1 MIYNAAKYSRP
12 VLIFG
17 AGVQCAR
24 EEAVAFAERLGWP
37 VALTW
42 GAIDLLPSSHP
53 LNVGG
58 FGTHALRAPNFVVQN
73 ADFLLTIGT
82 RLDTKAT
89 GTPLESFARAA
100 DIWMCDIDSTEIA
113 KFGGR
118 VTGWNMDCRTFMATF
133 QPEMGDLA
141 PWWAQVRRWAIRWPI
156 PSSGPY
162 AHVLRLSEAFGEGDI
177 IVSDTGHALA
187 WCMQAFR
194 FKRGQRFVH
203 AFNNTPMG
211 YGLPAAIGAA
221 FAYPDRAIRLITGD
235 GGLQLNI
242 QEFATVA
249 HHRLNISTYLFNNRG
264 HGMCRQTQTQWL
276 GGVYPATSFT
286 GGLACPDFKA
296 IARAYGVHLE
306 HITIPF
312 DAELTPCVQAGRPN
326 EDAHPLMEREEL
338 RSEMLIPLWGDAGA
352 TPYYDGRW

>member
-1 MIYNAAKYSRP
+1 MIYNATTYKRP
-12 VLIFG
+12 VLVFG

-24 EEAVAFAERLGWP
+24 EQAVAFAEALGWP

-42 GAIDLLPSSHP
+42 GAIDLLPSTHP

-58 FGTHALRAPNFVVQN
+58 FGTHALRMPNFVVQN

-113 KFGGR
+113 KFGVR
-118 VTGWNMDCRTFMATF
+118 VQGINQDCREFMASVRVEGG
-133 QPEMGDLA
+133 QIDA
-141 PWWAQVRRWAIRWPI
+141 WWAQVKRWAMKWPI

-162 AHVLRLSEAFGEGDI
+162 AHVLALSEAFGEGDI

-194 FKRGQRFVH
+194 FKKGQRFIH

-221 FAYPDRAIRLITGD
+221 FANPGARIRLITGD

-242 QEFATVA
+242 QEFATVR
-249 HHRLNISTYLFNNRG
+249 HHGLQISTYLFNNKG
-264 HGMCRQTQTQWL
+264 HGMCRQTQHQWL
-276 GGVYPATSFT
+276 GGTYPATSHE
-286 GGLACPDFKA
+286 GGLACPDFRA
-296 IARAYGVHLE
+296 IADAYGVQLE
-306 HITIPF
+306 EIPIPL
-312 DAELTPCVQAGRPN
+312 DAQLSPCVQAGRPN
-326 EDAHPLMEREEL
+326 EDAHPLMERDEL
-338 RSEMLIPLWGDAGA
+338 RSEMLIPLWGDAVA
-352 TPYYDGRW
+352 APYYEGRW